1 MASSVCSVGF
11 EVTAGFDA
19 LAEIQGPEV
28 PIVYI
33 SRNAINEFE
42 DAM

>member
-1 MASSVCSVGF
+1 MASCICAVGF

-28 PIVYI
+28 LI
-33 SRNAINEFE
+33 SFFPVLMAL
-42 DAM
+42 